1 MKFENTEV
9 LGFENA
15 ILGARL
21 PMCTSLSEVKEKS
34 DSYYE
39 GAMTC
44 EECYC
49 GDKFVIGEKDLDL
62 LQRLIKADDKDGA
75 SGQPNSKFLRMIHVQ
90 VCITAPD
97 YFFRELDTYKVST
110 VRNSSSQMHKL
121 ASIPITMDCFEMDD
135 FEDLWI
141 ENEIGAYHLKDKW
154 EEKVYDLE
162 TLRKLYNET
171 KDKRYWKELVRLLP
185 QSWLY
190 TSMFDCDYATLR
202 NICSWR
208 SNHKLNEW
216 SGKDKKGVENF
227 ISWVKTLP
235 YAQELIFIDEVPPMT
250 KDEQIEDAKRR
261 G

>member
-1 MKFENTEV
+1 MRFENTEV
-9 LGFENA
+9 FGFENA

-21 PMCTSLSEVKEKS
+21 PMCTSLQEAKEKS
-34 DSYYE
+34 DSFMCDDN
-39 GAMTC
+39 ATVKDC
-44 EECYC
+44 EKCRFLT
-49 GDKFVIGEKDLDL
+49 DKCELGTFDNMYVIGEKDMDL
-62 LQRLIKADDKDGA
+62 MKRLIKADNKDGA
-75 SGQPNSKFLRMIHVQ
+75 SGQPNSKFLRQIHVQ

-97 YFFRELDTYKVST
+97 YFFRELDTYKVGT

-121 ASIPITMDCFEMDD
+121 ASTPITMDCFEIDD

-141 ENEIGAYHLKDKW
+141 ENEIGAYHLKDEW
-154 EEKVYDLE
+154 EETIYDLE

-171 KDKRYWKELVRLLP
+171 KDKRYWKELVRKLP

-216 SGKDKKGVENF
+216 SGKDKQGVQNF
-227 ISWVKTLP
+227 MDWVSTLP
-235 YAQELIFIDEVPPMT
+235 YAKELLLNE
-250 KDEQIEDAKRR
+250 
-261 G
+261 